1 MATILG
7 TDGNDNLRGTTK
19 SDFIDGKA
27 GQDKLR
33 GRGGNDT
40 LNGGTGNDTLNGGAG
55 NDILEG
61 NSDADLFVG
70 SAGNDRIAGNDL
82 SGLDDS
88 SNDTV
93 NYTGIGTAIS
103 LLPTGI
109 VEKGT
114 LGTDELIRVETII
127 GQAGQDN
134 NIDASSTSGA
144 RIRVD
149 LAAQT
154 LQVSVITPQINL
166 NRTVI
171 NFVDV
176 SGTQRS
182 DSIKDNNLDNSLAGN
197 SGDDTLQ
204 SSGGNDT
211 LSGGNGRD
219 ILTAD
224 LGQDV
229 LTGGP
234 GNSRDTFV
242 LGTASGS
249 ISFDDAGST
258 DFASITDFQSGI
270 DRLQLAGA
278 ASDYSFDDSSN
289 NLTLNSSGDLI
300 AQIGGSFD
308 LATDVT
314 FV

>member
-1 MATILG
+1 MAIING
-7 TDGNDNLRGTTK
+7 TSGSDTLIGAEENDLINGR
-19 SDFIDGKA
+19 A
-27 GQDKLR
+27 GQDILS
-33 GRGGNDT
+33 GREGNDT
-40 LNGGTGNDTLNGGAG
+40 LNGGTGSDT
-55 NDILEG
+55 LEG
-61 NSDADLFVG
+61 NSGADLFFG
-70 SAGNDRIAGNDL
+70 SGGNDRIAGNDL

-93 NYTGIGTAIS
+93 NYAGLGRAIS

-127 GQAGQDN
+127 GQVGQDN
-134 NIDASSTSGA
+134 NINASSTSGA

-149 LAAQT
+149 LAAKT
-154 LQVSVITPQINL
+154 LQVNVITPQITL
-166 NRTVI
+166 NRTVV

-176 SGTQRS
+176 FGTQRS

-197 SGDDTLQ
+197 NGDDTLQ

-229 LTGGP
+229 LTGGS
-234 GNSRDTFV
+234 GVDTFV

-249 ISFDDAGST
+249 ISFDNAGST
-258 DFASITDFQSGI
+258 DFANITDFLSGT
-270 DRLQLAGA
+270 DRLRLAGA

-289 NLTLNSSGDLI
+289 NLTLNSSGELI